1 LEAVQ
6 LPAKVSAKHAEQL
19 DSQALLWFAAAP
31 LLVLSASGLSG
42 QPYCRNL
49 VAN

>member
-19 DSQALLWFAAAP
+19 DWQALLWFAAAAR
-31 LLVLSASGLSG
+31 LMLSASALSG
-42 QPYCRNL
+42 QPYYRNL

>member
-6 LPAKVSAKHAEQL
+6 LPAQVSAKHAGQL

-31 LLVLSASGLSG
+31 RLVLSASALSG